1 MQIVIASTNLGKIRE
16 YREMF
21 RTLPQI
27 DLLSLRNFPDYTA
40 PPEEGDSFE
49 NIAAKKAEHAAL
61 ALNKWVVADDSGLV
75 VPSLGGAPGIYSRR
89 YAGLEASDAENS
101 AKLLSAMAGMVDIQR
116 YAHFVCALALAS
128 PTGLYKVFTGLCE
141 GIVLTQERGNHGFG
155 YDALF
160 LKHDYDKTFAEL
172 EEAVKNRVS
181 HRRKAFEKLAI
192 ALDSLNL

>member
-16 YREMF
+16 FREMF
-21 RTLPQI
+21 RALPQV
-27 DLLSLRNFPDYTA
+27 DLLSLRNFPDYVA

-49 NIAAKKAEHAAL
+49 QIAAEKAEHAAL
-61 ALNKWVVADDSGLV
+61 ALNKWVIADDSGLV

-89 YAGLEASDAENS
+89 YAGPEASDAENRK
-101 AKLLSAMAGMVDIQR
+101 KLLSTMAGMADIQR
-116 YAHFVCALALAS
+116 YAHFVCALALSS

-141 GIVLTQERGNHGFG
+141 GVILTEERGSHGFG
-155 YDALF
+155 YDSLF

-192 ALDSLNL
+192 ALESLNP